1 MPRRTASSSLR
12 DYHRKR
18 DFTRTAEPRGTLK
31 RRRGDSFVV
40 HKHAARR
47 LHYDLRLELDGVL
60 KSWAVT
66 RGPSLSPGDKRL
78 AVRTE
83 DHPLDYGEFEGRIPE
98 GEYGAGG
105 VIVWDRGRWSP
116 VGDPHEGLA
125 KGHLE
130 FVLDGRKLKG
140 RWHLV
145 HMKDRETDRRGRGK
159 ENWLL
164 IKAEDEHAI
173 DAGGDRLLQSD
184 PRSVKTGRTVEDV
197 SKGKVKIWRK
207 EGVFPHAESSS
218 PRATPTSPRKL
229 PARGEGR
236 GEGQRHT
243 PTSAQD
249 PAPHPKPLP
258 ESGERRRPRIKGA
271 RPGALPGFVEPQLAS
286 LAPAPP
292 TGAGWVHEIKFDGYR
307 LMARLDRGRVKLFT
321 RRGLDWIDKFA
332 SLKKA
337 LEGLPA
343 VTAMLDGEVVV
354 ELESGAPSFTELQAE
369 LSAGRS
375 DRFRYYLFDLLH
387 LDGTDLTGAP
397 LMERKAALARLL
409 EGHNGA
415 LTLSEHFEGR
425 GATVFEH
432 ACRLGLEGIVSKL
445 KTGTYRSGRAK
456 SWLKTKC
463 AEGCELAIVGY
474 VPSTTQRRAI
484 GSLVVAATE
493 TKGNL
498 RYAGRVGSGYSSA
511 LAEDLWR
518 RLEPLRIATP
528 PLDHPPPSDVRR
540 NVRWVRPALVAE
552 VELRG
557 WTADGIVRHAVFKGL
572 RPEKDTA
579 DVVRTKTAAKRRS
592 APDLPVALTHP
603 DRVLWP
609 SVGVT
614 KQGLAEFY
622 AEIWPW
628 IGPYVSNRPLALVRC
643 PGGVDETCFF
653 QKHAWAGI
661 SEHVKRSHDPEDGEE
676 ILTIDSAEGLL
687 SLVQSSVLEIH
698 VWGATLDDIERPDG
712 LTFDLDPAPDV
723 EWPDVVS
730 AAIEVRDRLERAG
743 LESFVKTTGG
753 KGLHVC
759 APLRPHADWAA
770 VKDFA
775 HKLARAMA
783 TDSPAKYLAMASKE
797 ARRGRI
803 FVDYLRNGKGA
814 TAIAA
819 YSTRA
824 RAEATIS
831 TPLAWDELGPEM
843 RSGRFTVGN
852 LLNRLAHLADPWKD
866 MRRKA
871 RRLPG

>member
-1 MPRRTASSSLR
+1 MPRRTTSSSLR
-12 DYHRKR
+12 EYHQKR
-18 DFTRTAEPRGTLK
+18 DFTRTAEPRGMLK
-31 RRRGDSFVV
+31 RRAGDLFVV

-83 DHPLDYGEFEGRIPE
+83 DHPLDYGEFEGRIPD
-98 GEYGAGG
+98 GEYGAGS
-105 VIVWDRGRWSP
+105 VIVWDRGRWSTE
-116 VGDPHEGLA
+116 GDPHEQLA
-125 KGHLE
+125 KGHL
-130 FVLDGRKLKG
+130 VVDLNGRKLKG

-145 HMKDRETDRRGRGK
+145 HMKGRDQRGK

-164 IKAEDEHAI
+164 IKAEDEHAV
-173 DAGGDRLLQSD
+173 DVGGDRLLKAE
-184 PRSVKTGRTVEDV
+184 PRSVKTGRTVENV
-197 SKGKVKIWRK
+197 GKGKVKIWRK
-207 EGVFPHAESSS
+207 EGAQSRS
-218 PRATPTSPRKL
+218 PRATPTGSQTPS
-229 PARGEGR
+229 ARGEGR

-243 PTSAQD
+243 PTSA
-249 PAPHPKPLP
+249 PRAAPHPSPLP
-258 ESGERRRPRIKGA
+258 ANGERESPRPAARLRGA
-271 RPGALPGFVEPQLAS
+271 KPGALPTFIEPQLAS
-286 LAPAPP
+286 PTESPPAA
-292 TGAGWVHEIKFDGYR
+292 TGWVHEIKFDGYR
-307 LMARLDRGRVKLFT
+307 LMARIDRGRVKLLT
-321 RRGLDWIDKFA
+321 RKGLDWTDKFV

-337 LEGLPA
+337 LEGLP
-343 VTAMLDGEVVV
+343 VTTAMLDGEVVV
-354 ELESGAPSFTELQAE
+354 ESESGAPSFAELQAD

-387 LDGTDLTGAP
+387 LDGADLAGAP
-397 LMERKAALARLL
+397 LLDRKAALARLL
-409 EGHNGA
+409 AGHNGT
-415 LTLSEHFEGR
+415 LTYSEHFEGR

-445 KTGTYRSGRAK
+445 KTGAYRSGRAK
-456 SWLKTKC
+456 SWLKSKC
-463 AEGCELAIVGY
+463 AEGHELAIIGY

-484 GSLVVAATE
+484 GSLVVASAE
-493 TKGNL
+493 AKGNL

-511 LAEDLWR
+511 VAEDLWR
-518 RLEPLRIATP
+518 RLEPLRVAAP
-528 PLDHPPPSDVRR
+528 PLDQPPPADVRR
-540 NVRWVRPALVAE
+540 NVRWVKPALVAE
-552 VELRG
+552 VEFRG

-572 RPEKDTA
+572 RPEKETA
-579 DVVRTKTAAKRRS
+579 DVVRPKPAARS
-592 APDLPVALTHP
+592 KGAPPLPVALTHP

-628 IGPYVSNRPLALVRC
+628 IGPHVVNRPLALVRC

-661 SEHVKRSHDPEDGEE
+661 SEHVKRSLDPEDGEE
-676 ILTIDSAEGLL
+676 ILTIDRVEGLL
-687 SLVQSSVLEIH
+687 SLVQASVLEVH
-698 VWGATLDDIERPDG
+698 VWGATLDNIDKPDG

-730 AAIEVRDRLERAG
+730 AAVEVRDRLKQAG

-753 KGLHVC
+753 KGLHVY
-759 APLRPHADWAA
+759 APLKPHADWAA
-770 VKDFA
+770 VKEFA
-775 HKLARAMA
+775 HKLARSMA
-783 TDSPAKYLAMASKE
+783 ADSPAKYLAMASKE

-803 FVDYLRNGKGA
+803 FVDYLRNGRGA
-814 TAIAA
+814 TAVAA

-824 RAEATIS
+824 RAEATVS
-831 TPLAWDELGPEM
+831 TPLAWEELGPEM

-852 LLNRLAHLADPWKD
+852 LLNRLAHLSDPWKD
-866 MRRKA
+866 LRKRA
-871 RRLPG
+871 RRLPT